1 MTFTDVKSL
10 WGEWAMGRPWIPRPS
25 PLIRLFAVMLTRSL
39 SPEQLSD
46 ERIDAIIEKKGAVG
60 PMYLHLGNNYVIKNS
75 EIIGIFDIRNKR
87 TNLYRLFLKPQLGTS
102 KVLDLTDAYPPASCI
117 VTSDK
122 IILSG
127 ISSKTLMNR

>member
-1 MTFTDVKSL
+1 
-10 WGEWAMGRPWIPRPS
+10 
-25 PLIRLFAVMLTRSL
+25 
-39 SPEQLSD
+39 
-46 ERIDAIIEKKGAVG
+46 
-60 PMYLHLGNNYVIKNS
+60 MYLHLGNNYVIKNS

-122 IILSG
+122 IIFRYFEQDAHESLTETQFG
-127 ISSKTLMNR
+127 RFP

>member
-1 MTFTDVKSL
+1 
-10 WGEWAMGRPWIPRPS
+10 
-25 PLIRLFAVMLTRSL
+25 
-39 SPEQLSD
+39 
-46 ERIDAIIEKKGAVG
+46 
-60 PMYLHLGNNYVIKNS
+60 MYLHLGNNYVIKNS
-75 EIIGIFDIRNKR
+75 EIRNKR

>member
-1 MTFTDVKSL
+1 
-10 WGEWAMGRPWIPRPS
+10 
-25 PLIRLFAVMLTRSL
+25 
-39 SPEQLSD
+39 
-46 ERIDAIIEKKGAVG
+46 
-60 PMYLHLGNNYVIKNS
+60 MYLHLGNNYVIKNS

-127 ISSKTLMNR
+127 ISSETLMNR